1 MINSASDCY
10 IILGIGDD
18 FQPEV
23 VGDFTED
30 HVASFLKV
38 LRPSLQLST
47 ADIAKI
53 YNVRLLSC
61 CLRSRKPVTSPT
73 ACLFTHLYACTAWWW

>member
-47 ADIAKI
+47 ADIAKRCFSSAFTFA
-53 YNVRLLSC
+53 NRLLT
-61 CLRSRKPVTSPT
+61 VI
-73 ACLFTHLYACTAWWW
+73 